1 MKNGDAV
8 RVRDIARIANVSTAT
23 VSRALSR
30 PDLVSERTREAVLKA
45 VAETGYTINIA
56 ARNLRRQRTGSVLAL
71 VPNLANPFFSSII
84 GGINSVL
91 RGRGLT
97 LLVADTQGSTVE
109 VLTALANRSRA
120 DGLIVLDGGI
130 PASVLSHGACPPVVQ
145 ACEWVD
151 GLAAPRVVA
160 DNRGGAAMAIRH
172 LRERGHHR
180 IAELAGPSLN
190 MLTRERTAGVRSE
203 VEVRPEWRL
212 SGDFTIA
219 SGQQAGRDIL
229 AMRDRPDAIFCHND
243 EMACGLMGEL
253 QRGGMRVPDDIAVM
267 GFDDIGLSE
276 HVTPGLTTIRQQRSD
291 LGTAAARMLL
301 DLMDGHMR
309 TDETVMP
316 VQVVPRGSTAPR

>member
-1 MKNGDAV
+1 MKNGNAV

-30 PDLVSERTREAVLKA
+30 PDLVSERTRAAVLKA
-45 VAETGYTINIA
+45 VAETGYTINVA

-91 RGRGLT
+91 RRRGLT

-109 VLTALANRSRA
+109 VLIALANRSRA
-120 DGLIVLDGGI
+120 DGLIVLDGRI
-130 PASVLSHGACPPVVQ
+130 PSHVLMKSACPSVVQ
-145 ACEWVD
+145 ACEWIE

-160 DNRGGAAMAIRH
+160 DNHAGAAMAIRH
-172 LRERGHHR
+172 LRDSGRSR
-180 IAELAGPSLN
+180 IAELTGPASN
-190 MLTRERTAGVRSE
+190 TLTRERTAGVRSE
-203 VEVRPEWRL
+203 AEIRPEWVL

-229 AMRDRPDAIFCHND
+229 AMQDRPDAIFCHND

-253 QRGGMRVPDDIAVM
+253 QRGGLQVPDDIAII
-267 GFDDIGLSE
+267 GFDDIEFSA

-291 LGTAAARMLL
+291 LGTIAAQILL
-301 DLMDGHMR
+301 DLMDGR
-309 TDETVMP
+309 TRSDVTVLP
-316 VQVVPRGSTAPR
+316 VEIVVRGSTASA